1 MIESLTPSF
10 EILLVDDEEAW
21 LRSISMTLAMS
32 GGINN
37 VVRCSDSRKVL
48 ELLRS
53 RPIGL
58 VLLDLNM
65 PHLTGQD
72 LLPTIIEQHPDVPV
86 IVLSGLNQVSVA
98 VECMQKGA
106 FDFFVKTVEEER
118 LIQGI
123 HRAIRMIDLQ
133 RENTEMKSRILSDRL
148 EHAEAFADILT
159 ADRAMLSIFRYIEA
173 VAGSS
178 QPILIT
184 GESGVGKELV
194 ARAVHKVSR
203 RPGQL
208 VSVNV
213 AGLDDQIFSDTLF
226 GHTRGAFT
234 GAELPRSGM
243 IERAADGTLFLD
255 EIGDLAITSQVKLL
269 RLLQEGEYFSLGSDV
284 PKRMN
289 ARVVVATHHDLAA
302 KQAAGEFR
310 KDFYY
315 RLCGHHIHIP
325 ALRERPDDIPLLF
338 DHFLDEAARELNKK
352 KPTVPK
358 ELPVLLTNYA
368 FPGNVR
374 ELRALVYDA
383 MSRHEAHMLS
393 METFKRVLG
402 KDRNPPVRLGG
413 HGRRSVFVPTEP
425 LPPRHEVSDLLV
437 AEAMRRAEGNQS
449 IACRLIGI
457 SQPALSKRLKKTGD
471 STP

>member
-1 MIESLTPSF
+1 MIDALNPDF

-37 VVRCSDSRKVL
+37 VVRCSDSREVL

-65 PHLTGQD
+65 PHLSGQD
-72 LLPTIIEQHPDVPV
+72 LLPAIIEQHPEVPV

-133 RENTEMKSRILSDRL
+133 RENREMKSRILSDRL
-148 EHAEAFADILT
+148 ENPEAFADILT
-159 ADRAMLSIFRYIEA
+159 VDRAMLSIFRYIEA
-173 VAGSS
+173 VAASS

-226 GHTRGAFT
+226 GHTKGAFT

-255 EIGDLAITSQVKLL
+255 EIGDLATTSQVKLL

-338 DHFLDEAARELNKK
+338 DHFLEEAARDLKKK

-358 ELPVLLTNYA
+358 ELPVLLTNYS

-393 METFKRVLG
+393 MERFKQVLG
-402 KDRNPPVRLGG
+402 KGEDRPVRLDEEGQ
-413 HGRRSVFVPTEP
+413 RRVFVRSEP
-425 LPPRHEVSDLLV
+425 LPALHEVTDLLV

-457 SQPALSKRLKKTGD
+457 SQPALSKRLKKSGD
-471 STP
+471 SSP

>member
-1 MIESLTPSF
+1 MIDALTPDF

-37 VVRCSDSRKVL
+37 VVRCSDSRKVS

-65 PHLTGQD
+65 PNLSGQD
-72 LLPTIIEQHPDVPV
+72 LLPAIIEEHPEVPV

-133 RENTEMKSRILSDRL
+133 RENREMRSRILSDRL
-148 EHAEAFADILT
+148 ENAEAFADILT

-338 DHFLDEAARELNKK
+338 DHFLEEAARDLKKK

-358 ELPVLLTNYA
+358 ELPVLLTNYP

-402 KDRNPPVRLGG
+402 KDQHRALRLNEQGE
-413 HGRRSVFVPTEP
+413 RSVFVPTEP
-425 LPPRHEVSDLLV
+425 LPALHEVADLLV

-449 IACRLIGI
+449 IACRLIGV

-471 STP
+471 SAL

>member
-1 MIESLTPSF
+1 MIDSLTPAF

-37 VVRCSDSRKVL
+37 VVRCSDSGKVL

-65 PHLTGQD
+65 PGLSGQD
-72 LLPTIIEQHPDVPV
+72 LLPAIIEEHPEVPV

-123 HRAIRMIDLQ
+123 HRAIRLIDLQ
-133 RENTEMKSRILSDRL
+133 RENLEMKSRILSDRL

-338 DHFLDEAARELNKK
+338 DHFLEEAARELKKK

-358 ELPVLLTNYA
+358 ELPVLLTNYS

-393 METFKRVLG
+393 LETFKRVLG
-402 KDRNPPVRLGG
+402 QDQGRPVRLNGQVQ
-413 HGRRSVFVPTEP
+413 RSVFVASEP
-425 LPPRHEVSDLLV
+425 LPALHEVSDLLV

-449 IACRLIGI
+449 IACRLIGV

-471 STP
+471 S

>member
-1 MIESLTPSF
+1 MIDSLNPTF

-37 VVRCSDSRKVL
+37 VVRCSDSTKVL

-65 PHLTGQD
+65 PNLSGQD
-72 LLPTIIEQHPDVPV
+72 LLPAIIEEHPEVPV

-123 HRAIRMIDLQ
+123 HRAIRLIDLQ
-133 RENTEMKSRILSDRL
+133 RENSEMKSRILSDRL

-358 ELPVLLTNYA
+358 ELPVLLTNYS

-393 METFKRVLG
+393 MDTFKRVLG
-402 KDRNPPVRLGG
+402 KDQSRPVRLDEQGQ
-413 HGRRSVFVPTEP
+413 RSVFVPTEP
-425 LPPRHEVSDLLV
+425 LPALYEVSDLLV
-437 AEAMRRAEGNQS
+437 AEAMRRAQGNQS

-471 STP
+471 SLS

>member
-1 MIESLTPSF
+1 MIDSLTPDF

-37 VVRCSDSRKVL
+37 VVRCSDSRKVP

-65 PHLTGQD
+65 PNLSGQD
-72 LLPTIIEQHPDVPV
+72 LLPAIIEEHPEVPV

-133 RENTEMKSRILSDRL
+133 RENREMKSRILSDRL
-148 EHAEAFADILT
+148 ENAEAFADILT

-338 DHFLDEAARELNKK
+338 DHFLEEAARELKKK

-358 ELPVLLTNYA
+358 ELPVLLTNYS

-402 KDRNPPVRLGG
+402 KDQNRPVRLNEQGE
-413 HGRRSVFVPTEP
+413 RSVFVPSEP
-425 LPPRHEVSDLLV
+425 LPPLHEVADLLV
-437 AEAMRRAEGNQS
+437 AEAMRRAGGNQS
-449 IACRLIGI
+449 IACRLIGV

-471 STP
+471 SAP